1 MRNEPLGLDGT
12 AYRCFEESL
21 VVSLGGDLDVLRPED
36 KQLIKEAWTN
46 EVKEYYRS
54 LSERRK
60 LIKIGTRGRLILAV
74 PIGPD
79 VTIMERA
86 MEVWRRALQAEQTA
100 LQAEQ
105 TALQVEQTA
114 RQAEQT
120 ARQAEQ
126 TARQA
131 VLDRFFA
138 QPAQSEAPDEAS
150 SEDEDE
156 DEDEAEAE

>member
-1 MRNEPLGLDGT
+1 MFQRVVENQELSDLDGT

-21 VVSLGGDLDVLRPED
+21 IVYLGGETDGLRPED
-36 KQLIKEAWTN
+36 KQLIKEAWTK

-54 LSERRK
+54 LPQRRK
-60 LIKIGTRGRLILAV
+60 LYKIDTHGRLILAV
-74 PIGPD
+74 PRGPD

-86 MEVWRRALQAEQTA
+86 MEVWRRALQAEQAALQAEQAA

-105 TALQVEQTA
+105 TAP
-114 RQAEQT
+114 
-120 ARQAEQ
+120 QAEQ

-138 QPAQSEAPDEAS
+138 LWPTSFPAA
-150 SEDEDE
+150 
-156 DEDEAEAE
+156 